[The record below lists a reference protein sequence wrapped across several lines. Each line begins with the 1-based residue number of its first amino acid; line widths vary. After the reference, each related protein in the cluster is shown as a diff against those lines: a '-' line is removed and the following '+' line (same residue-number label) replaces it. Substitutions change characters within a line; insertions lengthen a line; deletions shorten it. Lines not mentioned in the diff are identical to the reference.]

1 MTGYTLSRSAQA
13 DLAEIW
19 DYSTRHWG
27 EDRADRYILAIREAC
42 DALADGR
49 RQGRVIDAIRPGYR
63 KLPIASHVLFFRRTA
78 GGVIEVVRILHQR
91 MDVTLHLDP

>member
-1 MTGYTLSRSAQA
+1 MTGYRLSRSAQA

-19 DYSTRHWG
+19 DYSARHWG
-27 EDRADRYILAIREAC
+27 DDRADRYILAIQDAC

-49 RQGRVIDAIRPGYR
+49 RQGRAIDTIRPGYR

-78 GGVIEVVRILHQR
+78 GGIIEVIRILHQR
-91 MDVTLHLDP
+91 MDVTLHIGL